1 MYELWHLG
9 AAYVV
14 GTAVGLLL
22 FRKVIQES
30 LITSTID
37 ILIDQDYLR
46 SWIDSEGV
54 THLYKWY
61 EEDEAIQEY
70 EENQE

>member
-9 AAYVV
+9 AAYFV

-61 EEDEAIQEY
+61 EEDEAIKEY